1 MFKRVESVFEHLIF
15 WSRWL
20 QAPLYAGL
28 IIAQIAYTWKFGVE
42 LWHLIS
48 TSGFSDGKVF
58 LGGLLE
64 LIDFVMVANLL
75 IMVVIG
81 GYATFVSKLDLGA
94 HADRPDWL
102 QHIDPGT
109 IKVKLA
115 GSLVGISS
123 IQLLQSFI
131 HIGSLKIGDT
141 PGPGIITPAHA
152 TVMHEQVFWQIML
165 HVVFLAS
172 AIALALTE
180 MIMHR
185 RHRPGTAG
193 AHADEGG
200 LT

>member
-1 MFKRVESVFEHLIF
+1 MLKRVESGFEYLIF

-42 LWHLIS
+42 LWHLVS
-48 TSGFSDGKVF
+48 HAGLSDGKVF

-81 GYATFVSKLDLGA
+81 GYATFVSKLDLGD
-94 HADRPDWL
+94 HSDRPDWL

-131 HIGSLKIGDT
+131 HIGTLKIGDT
-141 PGPGIITPAHA
+141 AGPGVITPVQA
-152 TVMHEQVFWQIML
+152 TAMHEQVFWQIML

-172 AIALALTE
+172 ALALAFTE
-180 MIMHR
+180 MVMHR
-185 RHRPGTAG
+185 RHRAGTPGAS
-193 AHADEGG
+193 ADEGG